1 MVVMNLLLITLVY
14 KAINFY
20 VPQKYNSY
28 RNSMCCGFEKLNK
41 LLFLYKKQ
49 QAPYISIWITR
60 ILRLLS
66 AKCRTRAENSTAALF
81 ATPA

>member
-1 MVVMNLLLITLVY
+1 MVVMTLLLITLVY
-14 KAINFY
+14 KATKFY
-20 VPQKYNSY
+20 VPQKHNSY
-28 RNSMCCGFEKLNK
+28 RNSVCCGFKK
-41 LLFLYKKQ
+41 FKKCLFLYKKQ

-66 AKCRTRAENSTAALF
+66 AKCRICTENFTAVLF